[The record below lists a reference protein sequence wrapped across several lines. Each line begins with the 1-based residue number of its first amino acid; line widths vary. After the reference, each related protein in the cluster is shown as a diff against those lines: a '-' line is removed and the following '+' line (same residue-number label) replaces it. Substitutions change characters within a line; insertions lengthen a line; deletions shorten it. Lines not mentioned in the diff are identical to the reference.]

1 MSWIN
6 DIGGMHGFGPVPV
19 HAPSR
24 ASEPWSAR
32 MWAINQILIDRGL
45 YNFDH
50 YRHAIE
56 RMDPADYLASTS
68 DVRRLVA
75 VETLQRERR
84 SAAVEPTSPRA
95 PAAAGGMPARFAP
108 GSPVAVRTDVPA
120 THSRTPRYVRGRRGV
135 VQALRGRSVCPEE
148 RVQEI
153 AEAAAQQIYSVRFE
167 AAELWGA
174 QGLAR
179 CPVLLDLWEGWL
191 EPIS

>member
-1 MSWIN
+1 
-6 DIGGMHGFGPVPV
+6 MHGFGPVPV

-75 VETLQRERR
+75 VETLLQERQ
-84 SAAVEPTSPRA
+84 
-95 PAAAGGMPARFAP
+95 PAAADPARPRMPVGAGPPASARFAP
-108 GSPVAVRTDVPA
+108 GDAVTVK
-120 THSRTPRYVRGRRGV
+120 
-135 VQALRGRSVCPEE
+135 
-148 RVQEI
+148 
-153 AEAAAQQIYSVRFE
+153 
-167 AAELWGA
+167 
-174 QGLAR
+174 
-179 CPVLLDLWEGWL
+179 
-191 EPIS
+191 